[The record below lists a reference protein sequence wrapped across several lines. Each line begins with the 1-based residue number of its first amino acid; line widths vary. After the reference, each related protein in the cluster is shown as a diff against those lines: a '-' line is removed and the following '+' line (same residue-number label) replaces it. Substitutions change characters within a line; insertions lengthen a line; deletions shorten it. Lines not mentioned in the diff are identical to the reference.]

1 MAEMGYKIYSGD
13 KHEKE
18 KGLASG
24 YPLPKVTAE
33 AIMNYLSEQNPVT
46 DYWLVKVA
54 HTPESSKRW
63 ILPRLTS

>member
-1 MAEMGYKIYSGD
+1 MAKTGYKIYSGN

-18 KGLASG
+18 KGLTSG

-46 DYWLVKVA
+46 DYWLVTAA
-54 HTPESSKRW
+54 HTPESSKLGRE
-63 ILPRLTS
+63 